1 MVISIPIFLISC
13 LVASLL
19 TLGFTVAAITQ
30 KHKKVRQTI
39 DESHQLLVT
48 DLTMQLNTSQEKVRQ
63 LEQIQQN
70 TIVVDEK
77 REAIHQLEKQNKQ
90 LSSELDIV
98 KQKHVADLT
107 GLQTS
112 HDKKLKEL
120 EQTLESNIQDCNYQR
135 QLCQQLNE
143 EKSELS
149 RQISEMQNTHD
160 MDIANLQEQFKAE
173 KRDFLDKATDLANQ
187 TSSAAKFAEVFER
200 WHTDMNSLMTQNIE
214 MHQQNDKLSMIA
226 QTVSILSLNARIE
239 AARAGE
245 SGRGFSVVAT
255 EVRKL
260 ANDSEELSNGYAKNL
275 YRNDLITTATFQDIQ
290 AGGKMITS
298 ALVAIDVGCK
308 NLMNSLVE

>member
-1 MVISIPIFLISC
+1 
-13 LVASLL
+13 
-19 TLGFTVAAITQ
+19 
-30 KHKKVRQTI
+30 
-39 DESHQLLVT
+39 
-48 DLTMQLNTSQEKVRQ
+48 MQLNTFQEKVRQ
-63 LEQIQQN
+63 FGQIQQN
-70 TIVVDEK
+70 TSVVDEK
-77 REAIHQLEKQNKQ
+77 SEDIHFLEKQNKQ
-90 LSSELDIV
+90 LSSELDII
-98 KQKHVADLT
+98 KQKHAAELT
-107 GLQTS
+107 SIQTS

-143 EKSELS
+143 EKNELS
-149 RQISEMQNTHD
+149 SEISNLQNTHD
-160 MDIANLQEQFKAE
+160 MDITNLQEQFKTE
-173 KRDFLDKATDLANQ
+173 KRNLLEKASDLANQ